1 MAKTEMRPIKDTI
14 PLDEARQLIADACR
28 PVARTELVPL
38 VAANGRVCAADVQST
53 RDVPPFSRAGMDG
66 FAVIADDTFGA
77 SRYEPKT
84 LRVIEK
90 VYTGQVPTQQLT
102 PGTAVEIATGAPM
115 PAGADAVVMV
125 EETETIEGDL
135 GTGASA
141 KVAVRILTPVY
152 PRQNVGRQGAD
163 IVVGQTVIRDGEVLN
178 PSRIG
183 ALAALGVG
191 EVEVYAKP
199 TVAIL
204 STGNEI
210 AEPGQELQP
219 GQIYD
224 INKFTL
230 STIIQEHGGVPMPFA
245 TAQDTIESLEEAI
258 ETALGRRSLGEGG
271 CDVLVFSGGSSV
283 GERDLILDV
292 IGRKG
297 EIVFHGIAV
306 KPGKPTVFGTIQGKP
321 MFGMPGYPTSCLS
334 NAYMLLV
341 PALRAIARLQPR
353 HTHTVSL
360 PLGQRIVST
369 TGRHQFYTVKIVDGQ
384 AMPAFKASGDIT
396 SMSQADGY
404 IEIPAQ
410 TDIVDKGE
418 VVEVRLF

>member
-1 MAKTEMRPIKDTI
+1 MSKSEMRPIKDTI
-14 PLDEARQLIADACR
+14 PLEEARQIISDACHPIDR
-28 PVARTELVPL
+28 RERVRLEQ
-38 VAANGRVCAADVQST
+38 ANGRVSAADVQST

-66 FAVIADDTFGA
+66 YAVQAEDTFGA
-77 SRYEPKT
+77 SRYEPRT

-90 VYTGQVPTQQLT
+90 VYTGQVPTLAVER
-102 PGTAVEIATGAPM
+102 GGAVEIATGAPM

-125 EETETIEGDL
+125 EETEKAGDQ
-135 GTGASA
+135 
-141 KVAVRILTPVY
+141 VRVLTPVY
-152 PRQNVGRQGAD
+152 PRQNVGKQGAD
-163 IVVGQTVIRDGEVLN
+163 IVVGQTVIRAGDVLN

-183 ALAALGVG
+183 ALAALGIAD
-191 EVEVYAKP
+191 VEVFEKP

-210 AEPGQELQP
+210 VAPGRELEP

-224 INKFTL
+224 INRFTL
-230 STIIQEHGGVPMPFA
+230 STIVEEHGGIARPFA
-245 TAQDTIESLEEAI
+245 TAQDTIEALEAAI
-258 ETALGRRSLGEGG
+258 EACAS

-297 EIVFHGIAV
+297 EILFHGIAV
-306 KPGKPTVFGTIQGKP
+306 KPGKPTVFGTVAGRP

-341 PALRAIARLQPR
+341 PALRSIARLAPR
-353 HTHTVSL
+353 HMPTVTV

-369 TGRHQFYTVKIVDGQ
+369 TGRHQFYTVRIVDGL

-410 TDIVDKGE
+410 TDIVEKGE
-418 VVEVRLF
+418 MVEVRLF

>member
-1 MAKTEMRPIKDTI
+1 MKSEMRPIKDTI
-14 PLDEARQLIADACR
+14 PLEEARQLIADACR
-28 PVARTELVPL
+28 PIDRTERVRLVD
-38 VAANGRVCAADVQST
+38 ANGRAAAVDVHST

-66 FAVIADDTFGA
+66 FAVRAEDTFGA

-84 LRVIEK
+84 LRVIDK
-90 VYTGQVPTQQLT
+90 VYTGQVPTKSVEA
-102 PGTAVEIATGAPM
+102 GTAIEIATGAPM
-115 PAGADAVVMV
+115 PHGADAVVMV
-125 EETETIEGDL
+125 EETEKAGGD
-135 GTGASA
+135 
-141 KVAVRILTPVY
+141 VRVLTPVY
-152 PRQNVGRQGAD
+152 PRQNVGKQGAD
-163 IVVGQTVIRDGEVLN
+163 IVVGQTVIARGDVLN

-191 EVEVYAKP
+191 DVDVYVKP

-210 AEPGQELQP
+210 ADPGQELLP

-230 STIIQEHGGVPMPFA
+230 STIIQEHGGVPMPFS
-245 TAQDTIESLEEAI
+245 TAQDTIDALEHAI
-258 ETALGRRSLGEGG
+258 DACAS
-271 CDVLVFSGGSSV
+271 CDMLVFSGGSSV

-297 EIVFHGIAV
+297 DIVFHGIAV
-306 KPGKPTVFGTIQGKP
+306 KPGKPTVFGTIEGKP

-341 PALRAIARLQPR
+341 PALRAMARLHPR
-353 HTHTVSL
+353 HTATVSL

-410 TDIVDKGE
+410 TDIVEKGE
-418 VVEVRLF
+418 TVDVKLF

>member
-14 PLDEARQLIADACR
+14 PLDEARQLIAEACGAITR
-28 PVARTELVPL
+28 RERIPL
-38 VAANGRVCAADVQST
+38 LDANGRAAAVDVAST

-66 FAVIADDTFGA
+66 YAVIADDTFGA

-90 VYTGQVPTQQLT
+90 VYTGQMPTQQLT

-125 EETETIEGDL
+125 EETERAGDE
-135 GTGASA
+135 
-141 KVAVRILTPVY
+141 VRIQTPVY

-163 IVVGQTVIRDGEVLN
+163 IVVGQTVIRDGEILN

-183 ALAALGVG
+183 ALAAIGIG

-210 AEPGQELQP
+210 VDPGQELQP

-230 STIIQEHGGVPMPFA
+230 STIIQEHGGVAMPFA
-245 TAQDTIESLEEAI
+245 TAQDTIEALEEAVD
-258 ETALGRRSLGEGG
+258 TALGRGSLGEGG

-292 IGRKG
+292 IARKG

-334 NAYMLLV
+334 NAYLLLV
-341 PALRAIARLQPR
+341 PALRAMARLKPR
-353 HTHTVSL
+353 HTPTVSL

-369 TGRHQFYTVKIVDGQ
+369 TGRHQFYTVRIVDGQ

-410 TDIVDKGE
+410 TDIAEKGDVVDVK
-418 VVEVRLF
+418 LF

>member
-1 MAKTEMRPIKDTI
+1 MKSEMKPIKETI
-14 PLDEARQLIADACR
+14 PLEEARQLIADACR
-28 PVARTELVPL
+28 PIERTERVRLVD
-38 VAANGRVCAADVQST
+38 ANGRAAAAAIIST
-53 RDVPPFSRAGMDG
+53 QDVPPFSRAGMDG
-66 FAVIADDTFGA
+66 YAVRAEDTFGA
-77 SRYEPKT
+77 SRYEPRT

-90 VYTGQVPTQQLT
+90 VYTGNVPARAVE
-102 PGTAVEIATGAPM
+102 PGTAIEIATGAPM
-115 PAGADAVVMV
+115 PQGADAIVMV
-125 EETETIEGDL
+125 EETEKAGDD
-135 GTGASA
+135 
-141 KVAVRILTPVY
+141 VRIQTPVY

-163 IVVGQTVIRDGEVLN
+163 ITVGQTVLSSGDVFN

-183 ALAALGVG
+183 ALAALGIAD
-191 EVEVYAKP
+191 VEVYQKP

-210 AEPGQELQP
+210 VDPGQELKP

-230 STIIQEHGGVPMPFA
+230 STIIAEHGGIPMPFA
-245 TAQDTIESLEEAI
+245 TAQDTVDALERAI
-258 ETALGRRSLGEGG
+258 DAAAA
-271 CDVLVFSGGSSV
+271 CDVVVFSGGSSV

-306 KPGKPTVFGTIQGKP
+306 KPGKPTVFGTINGKP

-341 PALRAIARLQPR
+341 PALREMARLKPR
-353 HTHTVSL
+353 HIATVTV

-369 TGRHQFYTVKIVDGQ
+369 TGRHQFYTVRIVDGQ

-410 TDIVDKGE
+410 TDIVEKGE
-418 VVEVRLF
+418 TVTVTLF

>member
-1 MAKTEMRPIKDTI
+1 MKSEMKPIKETI
-14 PLDEARQLIADACR
+14 PLEEARQLIADACR
-28 PVARTELVPL
+28 PIDRTERVRLVD
-38 VAANGRVCAADVQST
+38 ANGRVAASDVRST
-53 RDVPPFSRAGMDG
+53 RDVPPFARAGMDG
-66 FAVIADDTFGA
+66 FALRAEDTFGA

-84 LRVIEK
+84 LRVIDK
-90 VYTGQVPTQQLT
+90 VYTGQVPAKAIE
-102 PGTAVEIATGAPM
+102 PGTAIEIATGAPM
-115 PAGADAVVMV
+115 PQGADAVVMV
-125 EETETIEGDL
+125 EETERVEGSLDTDGL
-135 GTGASA
+135 A
-141 KVAVRILTPVY
+141 KVAVLTPVY

-163 IVVGQTVIRDGEVLN
+163 IIVGQTVISRGDVLN

-183 ALAALGVG
+183 AIAALGVG
-191 EVEVYAKP
+191 DVEVYAKP

-210 AEPGQELQP
+210 ADPGQELRP

-230 STIIQEHGGVPMPFA
+230 STIVQEHGGVPSPFS
-245 TAQDTIESLEEAI
+245 TAQDTIEALEQAI
-258 ETALGRRSLGEGG
+258 DACSS

-306 KPGKPTVFGTIQGKP
+306 KPGKPTVFGTINGKP

-341 PALRAIARLQPR
+341 PALRTMARLQPR
-353 HTHTVSL
+353 HTATVSL

-369 TGRHQFYTVKIVDGQ
+369 TGRHQFYTVRIVDGQ

-410 TDIVDKGE
+410 IDIVEKGE
-418 VVEVRLF
+418 TVDVKLL

>member
-1 MAKTEMRPIKDTI
+1 MKSEMKPIKETI
-14 PLDEARQLIADACR
+14 PLEEARQLIAEACK
-28 PVARTELVPL
+28 PIDRTERARLVD
-38 VAANGRVCAADVQST
+38 ANGRVAAANVQST

-66 FAVIADDTFGA
+66 FAVRAEDTFGA
-77 SRYEPKT
+77 SRYEPKV
-84 LRVIEK
+84 LRVIDK
-90 VYTGQVPTQQLT
+90 VYTGQVPTRNVE
-102 PGTAVEIATGAPM
+102 PGTAIEIATGAPM
-115 PAGADAVVMV
+115 PQGADAVVMV
-125 EETETIEGDL
+125 EETEQAGGD
-135 GTGASA
+135 
-141 KVAVRILTPVY
+141 VRVLTPVY

-163 IVVGQTVIRDGEVLN
+163 IVVGQTVISGGDVLN

-183 ALAALGVG
+183 ALAALGAVD
-191 EVEVYAKP
+191 VEVFAKP

-210 AEPGQELQP
+210 AEQGRELQP

-230 STIIQEHGGVPMPFA
+230 STIIQEHGGVPMPFS
-245 TAQDTIESLEEAI
+245 TAQDTLEALEGAI
-258 ETALGRRSLGEGG
+258 DACAS
-271 CDVLVFSGGSSV
+271 CDMLVFSGGSSV

-306 KPGKPTVFGTIQGKP
+306 KPGKPTVFGTINGRP

-341 PALRAIARLQPR
+341 PALRSMARLAPR
-353 HTHTVSL
+353 HTATVSL

-369 TGRHQFYTVKIVDGQ
+369 TGRHQFYTVRIVDGQ

-410 TDIVDKGE
+410 TDIVEKGE
-418 VVEVRLF
+418 TVDVKLF

>member
-1 MAKTEMRPIKDTI
+1 MKSEMKPIRETI
-14 PLDEARQLIADACR
+14 SLEDARQLIAAACT
-28 PVARTELVPL
+28 PIERTERLRLVD
-38 VAANGRVCAADVQST
+38 ANGRVAASDVLST
-53 RDVPPFSRAGMDG
+53 RDVPPFARAGMDG
-66 FAVIADDTFGA
+66 YAVRAEDTFGA
-77 SRYEPKT
+77 NRYEPKT
-84 LRVIEK
+84 LRLIDK
-90 VYTGQVPTQQLT
+90 VYTGEVPSKSIDA
-102 PGTAVEIATGAPM
+102 GTAVEIATGAPM
-115 PAGADAVVMV
+115 PQGADAVVMV
-125 EETETIEGDL
+125 EETEKADGD
-135 GTGASA
+135 
-141 KVAVRILTPVY
+141 VRILTPVY
-152 PRQNVGRQGAD
+152 PRQNVGRQGSD
-163 IVVGQTVIRDGEVLN
+163 IVVGQTVIAAGSVLN

-183 ALAALGVG
+183 ALAALGIG
-191 EVEVYAKP
+191 EVDVYARP

-210 AEPGQELQP
+210 ADPGQELRP

-230 STIIQEHGGVPMPFA
+230 SAIIQEHGGVARPFA
-245 TAQDTIESLEEAI
+245 TAHDTIDALEAAVDAAS
-258 ETALGRRSLGEGG
+258 T

-292 IGRKG
+292 IARKG

-306 KPGKPTVFGTIQGKP
+306 KPGKPTVFGMINGKP

-341 PALRAIARLQPR
+341 PALRSIARLKPR
-353 HTHTVSL
+353 HQAIVTVT
-360 PLGQRIVST
+360 LGQRIVST
-369 TGRHQFYTVKIVDGQ
+369 TGRHQFYTVRIVDGQ

-410 TDIVDKGE
+410 TDIVEKGQ
-418 VVEVRLF
+418 VVEVKLF

>member
-1 MAKTEMRPIKDTI
+1 MSKPSGPQALKPSSPQALKPSGMKPIKETI
-14 PLDEARQLIADACR
+14 PLEEARQLIADACR
-28 PVARTELVPL
+28 PIERIERVALVD
-38 VAANGRVCAADVQST
+38 ANGRVAAADVAST

-66 FAVIADDTFGA
+66 YAVRAEDTFGA

-84 LRVIEK
+84 LQVIEK
-90 VYTGQVPTQQLT
+90 VYTGQVPSRTIEA
-102 PGTAVEIATGAPM
+102 GTAVEIATGAPM

-125 EETETIEGDL
+125 EETEKAGD
-135 GTGASA
+135 
-141 KVAVRILTPVY
+141 AVRVLTPVY

-163 IVVGQTVIRDGEVLN
+163 IVVGQTVIARGDVLN

-183 ALAALGVG
+183 ALAALGVS
-191 EVEVYAKP
+191 EVDVFAKP

-210 AEPGQELQP
+210 ADPGVELKP

-230 STIIQEHGGVPMPFA
+230 STIIAEHGGVPMPFA
-245 TAQDTIESLEEAI
+245 TAQDTIEALERAI
-258 ETALGRRSLGEGG
+258 DAVAS

-297 EIVFHGIAV
+297 DIVFHGIAV
-306 KPGKPTVFGTIQGKP
+306 KPGKPTVFGTIKGTP

-341 PALRAIARLQPR
+341 PALRAMARLKPR
-353 HTHTVSL
+353 HLATVAL

-369 TGRHQFYTVKIVDGQ
+369 TGRHQFYTVRVVDGQ

-410 TDIVDKGE
+410 TDIVEKGE
-418 VVEVRLF
+418 VVDVKLF